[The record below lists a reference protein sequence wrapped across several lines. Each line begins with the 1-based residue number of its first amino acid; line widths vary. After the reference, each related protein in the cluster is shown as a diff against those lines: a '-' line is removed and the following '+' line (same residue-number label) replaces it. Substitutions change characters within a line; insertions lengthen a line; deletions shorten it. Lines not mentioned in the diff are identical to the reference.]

1 MISCQNVIWG
11 CRMIT
16 VGYGLIL
23 GFGAITAY
31 MVIKY
36 KVLRYFIA
44 LPLFMIAAQ
53 AAAILLFGN

>member
-1 MISCQNVIWG
+1 MII
-11 CRMIT
+11 
-16 VGYGLIL
+16 VGYVLIL

-44 LPLFMIAAQ
+44 LPLLMIAAQ